1 MPRSIWNGTITLG
14 TIAVPVKVYSAI
26 EDRTVHFHQVHA
38 PDGARIEHKRIC
50 PADDEEVPYAE
61 IVKGFE
67 VAPEEYVVLEKDEIK
82 AAAGP
87 RSRRLDIEEF
97 VDAAA
102 IDPVFY
108 ERTYYLGVRD
118 APDAYRVLQDA
129 LAQTGR
135 SGIARWQ
142 FHNREYV
149 VAIRALDGILAMH
162 TMRFH
167 DELVPG
173 EALEV
178 GAPSREPTAREIE
191 MASVLVDNLHV
202 EFDPQDFSDT
212 YRQRVLDYLE
222 QKRQGTAPELA
233 PAEQP
238 PQSDDLLAALQAS
251 IDADGGT

>member
-14 TIAVPVKVYSAI
+14 TIAVPIKVHSAI

-38 PDGARIEHKRIC
+38 SDGARIEHKRIC
-50 PADDEEVPYAE
+50 PNEDEEVPYSE

-67 VAPEEYVVLEKDEIK
+67 VAPDEYVVLEKDEIK

-97 VDAAA
+97 VDTAA

-118 APDAYRVLQDA
+118 AADAYRVLHDA
-129 LAQTGR
+129 LARTGR

-167 DELVPG
+167 DEIVRG
-173 EALEV
+173 EELEV
-178 GAPSREPTAREIE
+178 GAPSREPTSREIE
-191 MASVLVDNLHV
+191 MAGVLVDNLHV
-202 EFDPQDFSDT
+202 GFDPEDFDDN

-222 QKRQGTAPELA
+222 QKRRGTAPELA
-233 PAEQP
+233 PADDRP
-238 PQSDDLLAALQAS
+238 RSDDLMAALKAS
-251 IDADGGT
+251 IEAGGAS

>member
-14 TIAVPVKVYSAI
+14 TIAVPVRVHSAI

-38 PDGARIEHKRIC
+38 ADGARIEHKRIC
-50 PADDEEVPYAE
+50 PNEDEEVPYSE

-67 VAPEEYVVLEKDEIK
+67 VAPDEYVVLEKDEIK

-108 ERTYYLGVRD
+108 ERTYHLGVRE
-118 APDAYRVLQDA
+118 AADAYRVLHDA
-129 LAQTGR
+129 LARTGR

-142 FHNREYV
+142 FHDREYV

-167 DELVPG
+167 DEIVRG
-173 EALEV
+173 EELEV
-178 GAPSREPTAREIE
+178 GTPSREPTAREIE
-191 MASVLVDNLHV
+191 MAAVLVDNLHV
-202 EFDPQDFSDT
+202 GFDPEDFDDT
-212 YRQRVLDYLE
+212 YRRRVLDYLE
-222 QKRQGTAPELA
+222 QKRRGTAPQLA
-233 PAEQP
+233 PADDRP
-238 PQSDDLLAALQAS
+238 RSDDLMAALKAS
-251 IDADGGT
+251 IEREGAS

>member
-14 TIAVPVKVYSAI
+14 TIAVPIKVYSAVQ
-26 EDRTVHFHQVHA
+26 DRSVHFHQVHA
-38 PDGARIEHKRIC
+38 RDGARIEHKRIC
-50 PADDEEVPYAE
+50 PNEDEEVPYEE

-67 VAPEEYVVLEKDEIK
+67 VAPDEYVVLEKDEIK

-87 RSRRLDIEEF
+87 RTRRLDIEEF
-97 VDAAA
+97 VDAGA

-118 APDAYRVLQDA
+118 AADAYRVLQDA
-129 LAQTGR
+129 LARTGR

-149 VAIRALDGILAMH
+149 VAIRALDGVLAMH
-162 TMRFH
+162 TMRFA
-167 DELVPG
+167 DEIVRG
-173 EALEV
+173 EELQIE
-178 GAPSREPTAREIE
+178 APSRRPTAREIE

-202 EFDPQDFSDT
+202 AFDPQAFSDS

-222 QKRQGTAPELA
+222 HKRQGRAPELA
-233 PAEQP
+233 PAEHP
-238 PQSDDLLAALQAS
+238 AQSDDLLAALRAS
-251 IDADGGT
+251 IDARGAA

>member
-14 TIAVPVKVYSAI
+14 TIAVPVRVHSAI

-38 PDGARIEHKRIC
+38 ADGARIEHKRIC
-50 PADDEEVPYAE
+50 PKEDEEVPYSE

-67 VAPEEYVVLEKDEIK
+67 VAPDEYVVLEKDEIK

-108 ERTYYLGVRD
+108 ERTYHLGARE
-118 APDAYRVLQDA
+118 AADAYRVLHDA
-129 LAQTGR
+129 LARTGR

-142 FHNREYV
+142 FHDREYV

-167 DELVPG
+167 DEIVRG
-173 EALEV
+173 EELEV
-178 GAPSREPTAREIE
+178 GTPSREPTAREIE
-191 MASVLVDNLHV
+191 MAAVLVDNLHV
-202 EFDPQDFSDT
+202 GFDPEDFDDT
-212 YRQRVLDYLE
+212 YRRRVLDYLE
-222 QKRQGTAPELA
+222 QKRRGTAPQLA
-233 PAEQP
+233 PADDRP
-238 PQSDDLLAALQAS
+238 RSDDLMAALKAS
-251 IDADGGT
+251 IEREGAS